1 MFLLNRNY
9 NKELKDFKSRILD
22 EIVILLYHGV
32 TSSES
37 EGIENYSGKHIS
49 NDVFAEQM
57 NYISKNCN
65 PISMNEYLHF
75 VENGHDLPPCSVI
88 ISFDDGFKNN
98 FSVAAPILEE
108 FNIPAIF
115 YVSSGIVNTDLMFWV
130 DIIEDCL
137 NKSKVNNFE
146 IKLSKVEEFV
156 FDNNRQKIN
165 AVEKIKQYCKSCNF
179 IELKRVLNDLEQI
192 TRVKAQ
198 VQHAANYQKISWDE
212 LRVLN
217 SNPLFEIGGHSL
229 YHNILSSLSTELLE
243 KEIRSSIDLLEINLG
258 KKIIHYSYPEGQSNH
273 YNEEVIKCLK
283 ENKIQCSPSAIFGLN
298 TTDTDLF
305 NLRRIMVGFADL
317 PFPYFEE
324 SL

>member
-1 MFLLNRNY
+1 MFLSNRNY

-49 NDVFAEQM
+49 NDVFAKQM

-75 VENGHDLPPCSVI
+75 VENGYDMPPSSVI

-137 NKSKVNNFE
+137 NKSKVNKFE
-146 IKLSKVEEFV
+146 IKLSKVEKFV

-179 IELKRVLNDLEQI
+179 IELKRVLND
-192 TRVKAQ
+192 
-198 VQHAANYQKISWDE
+198 
-212 LRVLN
+212 
-217 SNPLFEIGGHSL
+217 
-229 YHNILSSLSTELLE
+229 
-243 KEIRSSIDLLEINLG
+243 
-258 KKIIHYSYPEGQSNH
+258 
-273 YNEEVIKCLK
+273 
-283 ENKIQCSPSAIFGLN
+283 
-298 TTDTDLF
+298 
-305 NLRRIMVGFADL
+305 
-317 PFPYFEE
+317 
-324 SL
+324 